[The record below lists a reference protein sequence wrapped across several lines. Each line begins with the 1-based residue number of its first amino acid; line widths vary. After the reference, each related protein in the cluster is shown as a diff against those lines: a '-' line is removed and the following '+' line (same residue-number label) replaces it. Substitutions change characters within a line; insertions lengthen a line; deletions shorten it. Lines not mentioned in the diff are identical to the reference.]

1 MMRATLSMAM
11 ATALAVA
18 ACGPDRRQ
26 VDADFAAKNAAIEAG
41 VAARAAG
48 PVAAAVPAGPPPGM
62 APTPMVLTALACED
76 GSTRTLRYFPE
87 QGIAILMP
95 EGEGKELQAEPVA
108 SGVRYAGADI
118 EVRGKG
124 TSYMIEMGDGE
135 PVACSAAG

>member
-1 MMRATLSMAM
+1 MRWTLVV
-11 ATALAVA
+11 ALGVAVA
-18 ACGPDRRQ
+18 ACGPDRRR
-26 VDADFAAKNAAIEAG
+26 VDADFAAKEAALAAG
-41 VAARAAG
+41 VTARADAR
-48 PVAAAVPAGPPPGM
+48 VAAAVPAGPPPGM
-62 APTPMVLTALACED
+62 RPTPMTLTALGCED

-124 TSYMIEMGDGE
+124 TSYMIKVGDGE
-135 PVACSAAG
+135 PLACTAVG